1 MVPGLG
7 SFREKFKDYT
17 DYYTIIGGTACD
29 ILLSE
34 ADLPFRATKD
44 IDMILIMEDNFPEF
58 ASIFWEYIPLVD
70 KGRVSPCQL
79 RVKEGSYKCGWKNEE
94 NMHFYRF
101 TEGKFGYP
109 TMIELFSR
117 NPGCHLE
124 IEEGIVPKTLC
135 QFTLQGTATGTTAD
149 SARRYSQSNIRW
161 ERATT

>member
-34 ADLPFRATKD
+34 ADLPFR
-44 IDMILIMEDNFPEF
+44 
-58 ASIFWEYIPLVD
+58 
-70 KGRVSPCQL
+70 
-79 RVKEGSYKCGWKNEE
+79 KEGSYKCGWKNEE

-117 NPGCHLE
+117 NPGYHLE
-124 IEEGIVPKTLC
+124 IEEGIVPIHMVLG
-135 QFTLQGTATGTTAD
+135 F
-149 SARRYSQSNIRW
+149 W
-161 ERATT
+161 ERNI